1 MRRAGCEQQTLRITR
16 GQQTIP
22 SVKQFRK
29 LLTNGPFK
37 QALVE
42 FLFQEWQN
50 CDPQILR
57 GITVHLAHGAMCHS
71 FTESEGHMY
80 VNEVV
85 ELQCDHEE
93 ADSRLFLH
101 AANVF
106 LEHPKVEMR
115 CSDTDVLVI
124 AVSLQSKLSGKT
136 FMLRGTA
143 SNRKLVNIAAIVD
156 QLPYGIPE
164 ALIGLHVF
172 TGCDSTS
179 SFKGRG
185 KRQPLQVLLKNVHY
199 ASAFT
204 KLGRVWE
211 LASRTIAKL
220 ERFVCLLYRQNID
233 SLDIARHRV
242 FVNNFRTDSS
252 LPPTQDEFLLHAKRV
267 NYQAA
272 IHRRAVSR
280 HICAPPPGEHGWI
293 VEDDSISML
302 WMTKPTAP
310 ECLLQNAFC
319 SCQKTACSN
328 NQCSC
333 RSKGVDCSELCGCL
347 QCRNRSNTNET
358 TDEGELL
365 QCQSRPGDDI
375 LDLEDEQ
382 ISFSESEDDS
392 GED

>member
-1 MRRAGCEQQTLRITR
+1 M
-16 GQQTIP
+16 
-22 SVKQFRK
+22 KQFRK

-143 SNRKLVNIAAIVD
+143 SNRRLVNIAAIVD
-156 QLPYGIPE
+156 QLPCGIPE

-185 KRQPLQVLLKNVHY
+185 VVEECGLC
-199 ASAFT
+199 
-204 KLGRVWE
+204 
-211 LASRTIAKL
+211 
-220 ERFVCLLYRQNID
+220 VCLHR
-233 SLDIARHRV
+233 ARESFGNWHQGRSQSWSISCV
-242 FVNNFRTDSS
+242 YCTDKT
-252 LPPTQDEFLLHAKRV
+252 L
-267 NYQAA
+267 
-272 IHRRAVSR
+272 AVS
-280 HICAPPPGEHGWI
+280 I
-293 VEDDSISML
+293 
-302 WMTKPTAP
+302 
-310 ECLLQNAFC
+310 LLAI
-319 SCQKTACSN
+319 
-328 NQCSC
+328 
-333 RSKGVDCSELCGCL
+333 G
-347 QCRNRSNTNET
+347 
-358 TDEGELL
+358 
-365 QCQSRPGDDI
+365 
-375 LDLEDEQ
+375 
-382 ISFSESEDDS
+382 FS
-392 GED
+392 